1 MEKPK
6 STEPKILVLV
16 GHALYEPWSSILYEG
31 QLKTWATTSSNPI
44 VHTFANPVK
53 KPLKILDSLLWKLKW
68 NTTTGKIATGLEVI
82 LKFPFSVFQGKLI
95 EQKLPGSDERAFRL
109 DIPDL
114 DLLMN
119 FKSYA
124 LITGSLAY
132 DFDFLVCT
140 TTSSYLNLDNLNN
153 AIKKLPRNGLIA
165 GRILEQGSSKF
176 ASGSFRVFSRD
187 VVVEF
192 LNQRS
197 KFSTWR
203 PEDQAF
209 GFLVIESGMDVQFV
223 KLSSIDV
230 PSLDLLE
237 EIPNDLLSETIHF
250 RLKSGTL
257 GKRDDISIMHALH
270 HRLSSLLG

>member
-1 MEKPK
+1 MEKSK
-6 STEPKILVLV
+6 SAEPKVLVLV

-31 QLKTWATTSSNPI
+31 QLKTWATTSSNPV
-44 VHTFANPVK
+44 VHTFANPVMR
-53 KPLKILDSLLWKLKW
+53 PLKALDSLLWKLKW
-68 NTTTGKIATGLEVI
+68 NTSIGKIATGVEVI

-95 EQKLPGSDERAFRL
+95 EQKLPGSDEKAFRL
-109 DIPDL
+109 DMPDL

-124 LITGSLAY
+124 LITGSLQY
-132 DFDFLVCT
+132 DYDFLVCT
-140 TTSSYLNLDNLNN
+140 TTSSYLNLDNLKN
-153 AIKKLPRNGLIA
+153 AIKKLPRNGLVA

-176 ASGSFRVFSRD
+176 ASGSFRIFSRD

-209 GFLVIESGMDVQFV
+209 GFLVQESGIDVQYV
-223 KLSSIDV
+223 ELSSIDV

-237 EIPNDLLSETIHF
+237 EIPNGLLSETIHF

-270 HRLSSLLG
+270 HRLNSLLG

>member
-1 MEKPK
+1 MEK
-6 STEPKILVLV
+6 SNSAEPRVLILV

-31 QLKTWATTSSNPI
+31 QLKTWATTLSNPV

-68 NTTTGKIATGLEVI
+68 NTTIGKIATGVEVI
-82 LKFPFSVFQGKLI
+82 LKFPFSVSQGKLI

-132 DFDFLVCT
+132 DYDFLVCT
-140 TTSSYLNLDNLNN
+140 TTSSYLNLGNLKI

-165 GRILEQGSSKF
+165 GRILEQGASKF

-187 VVVEF
+187 VVIEF

-209 GFLVIESGMDVQFV
+209 GFLVKESGMDVQFV
-223 KLSSIDV
+223 ELSSIDV
-230 PSLDLLE
+230 PSLDSLE

-270 HRLSSLLG
+270 HRLNSLIG

>member
-1 MEKPK
+1 MEKL
-6 STEPKILVLV
+6 TRAEPKVLVLV
-16 GHALYEPWSSILYEG
+16 GHALYQPWSSILYEG
-31 QLKTWATTSSNPI
+31 QLKTWATTLSNPV
-44 VHTFANPVK
+44 VHTFANPVN
-53 KPLKILDSLLWKLKW
+53 KPLKTLDSLLWKLKW
-68 NTTTGKIATGLEVI
+68 SPTLGRIATGMEAI
-82 LKFPFSVFQGKLI
+82 LKFPFSVSQGKLI

-114 DLLMN
+114 DLIMN
-119 FKSYA
+119 FKSYG
-124 LITGSLAY
+124 LITGSLEY
-132 DFDFLVCT
+132 DYDFLVCT
-140 TTSSYLNLDNLNN
+140 TTSSYLNLGNLKN
-153 AIKKLPRNGLIA
+153 AIKKLPKNGVIA
-165 GRILEQGSSKF
+165 GRILEQGSLKF

-209 GFLVIESGMDVQFV
+209 GFLVQESGMDVQFV
-223 KLSSIDV
+223 ELSSIDV

-237 EIPNDLLSETIHF
+237 EIPNDVLSETIHF
-250 RLKSGTL
+250 RLKSGTR

-270 HRLSSLLG
+270 HRLILLFG